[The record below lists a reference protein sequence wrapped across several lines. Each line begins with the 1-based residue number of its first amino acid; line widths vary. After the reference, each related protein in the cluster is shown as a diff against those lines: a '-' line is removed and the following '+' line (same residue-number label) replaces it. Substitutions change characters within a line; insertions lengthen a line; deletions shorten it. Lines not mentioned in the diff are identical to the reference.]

1 MMYQSRTGL
10 MSHKHL
16 TYYYFLLCTSR
27 CMSHMHLISHKH
39 LTCTVA
45 AAVSVPCQK
54 SRVLFL
60 VVHFKMHEPHAPH
73 QPQTP
78 HLYSGSGRVRT
89 LSGLRCF
96 VGAVPGRSASLTRS
110 TGLALSSARRCLS
123 QLCVCVCVRVCAC
136 VCVHVYACEYAFL
149 VHRP

>member
-54 SRVLFL
+54 SRVLFP

-89 LSGLRCF
+89 LSDHLLLFPVVRFKMHESHAPHQPQTPHLYSGSGRERTLSEEPRIISRC
-96 VGAVPGRSASLTRS
+96 
-110 TGLALSSARRCLS
+110 ALQDA
-123 QLCVCVCVRVCAC
+123 
-136 VCVHVYACEYAFL
+136 
-149 VHRP
+149 